1 MDDQP
6 IQGHMLIADW
16 FGQIQMKRDL
26 GRLHLNCRIWALPVR
41 GGSQPLPGWLIASIV
56 ALKIDAKSAPECL
69 FECGEGGAKAIWAM
83 PKCLRDF
90 LNGASLTL

>member
-41 GGSQPLPGWLIASIV
+41 GGLNPCPDGQLRQLWH
-56 ALKIDAKSAPECL
+56 LKLTQKVPQSARL
-69 FECGEGGAKAIWAM
+69 SAGGGGVQK
-83 PKCLRDF
+83 L
-90 LNGASLTL
+90 